1 MKYEKR
7 KKSNE
12 GEEKKTKILEMKVK
26 RVGTRLLRNLEG
38 MRWKARGQ
46 LTPHKGEILNY

>member
-1 MKYEKR
+1 MKSERR

-12 GEEKKTKILEMKVK
+12 EEGKKTKILEMKVK

-46 LTPHKGEILNY
+46 PTPHKGEILGY